1 MANIW
6 LVDVIRTT
14 HTSPNAPR
22 PITFSTSKSSRLSRR
37 FLINWTTGLTS
48 SMKSVTVFSRRNDE
62 LQHSSYSTMRQSSN
76 ASTDIVLPGCVI
88 GAVMLPSVAEPNN
101 MLDAPFSMIIDSSW
115 RKRFKPDTAAAKY
128 YNKREDNTTSH
139 QWTINIFIIE
149 IPIFIFMNSRK
160 GLFADDNQKKILLP
174 GISFN
179 MRSVFIS
186 DMVIL
191 NF

>member
-1 MANIW
+1 MLWPRGNFLYMRILSYVVVGFVNDLLTFSISHLFKIFMANIW

-22 PITFSTSKSSRLSRR
+22 PITFSTSKSSRLNRR
-37 FLINWTTGLTS
+37 FFINWTTGLTS

-88 GAVMLPSVAEPNN
+88 GAVRLPSVAEPNS

-115 RKRFKPDTAAAKY
+115 RRRFKPDTAAA
-128 YNKREDNTTSH
+128 
-139 QWTINIFIIE
+139 I
-149 IPIFIFMNSRK
+149 
-160 GLFADDNQKKILLP
+160 
-174 GISFN
+174 
-179 MRSVFIS
+179 
-186 DMVIL
+186 
-191 NF
+191 